1 MRYNDDSHDIE
12 ELVSEDIDPAF
23 DFDQEPVR
31 IKRKKNRRD
40 LVLKV
45 EDEDPDFDIMDRK
58 RAKKKDKT
66 RHRGRDDS
74 WLDQFEPDNGRRKG
88 RRGNDD
94 WYDTD

>member
-12 ELVSEDIDPAF
+12 ELVSEDLDPGF
-23 DFDQEPVR
+23 DDLQPTR

-40 LVLKV
+40 PVLKV
-45 EDEDPDFDIMDRK
+45 EDEDPDFDIVDRK

-66 RHRGRDDS
+66 RHRGRSDS
-74 WLDQFEPDNGRRKG
+74 WLDQFEPDTSRRRG